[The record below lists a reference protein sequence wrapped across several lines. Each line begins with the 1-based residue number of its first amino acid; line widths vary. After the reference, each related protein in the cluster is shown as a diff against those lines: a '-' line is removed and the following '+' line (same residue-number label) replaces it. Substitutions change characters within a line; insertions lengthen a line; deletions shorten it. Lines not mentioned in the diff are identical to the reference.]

1 VISKAPQT
9 GGFVSFDTVRQQL
22 LYEVHNPHAYISPDV
37 VLDMGTLRLTD
48 LGSDRV
54 EVRDATGKP
63 RPPQLKI
70 VAGYEDGW
78 MGHAVIGFC
87 WPDAYR
93 KAEATVALVE
103 QALREQK
110 LPIEET
116 HVEYL
121 GLDTFLGPH
130 AERSARDQMNEVW
143 LRMAVRT
150 RDRRVAEAFP
160 RQFPWLAL
168 SGPPYMGGFHG
179 IAPASQLLGVWPTLA
194 SRERIEAGVE
204 IQIEEVA

>member
-1 VISKAPQT
+1 
-9 GGFVSFDTVRQQL
+9 
-22 LYEVHNPHAYISPDV
+22 
-37 VLDMGTLRLTD
+37 
-48 LGSDRV
+48 
-54 EVRDATGKP
+54 
-63 RPPQLKI
+63 
-70 VAGYEDGW
+70 

-93 KAEATVALVE
+93 KAAATVALVQ
-103 QALREQK
+103 QALAEQK

-116 HVEYL
+116 RVEYL

-130 AERSARDQMNEVW
+130 ADQSQREQMNEIW

-194 SRERIEAGVE
+194 ARGHIESGVE
-204 IQIEEVA
+204 VQIQEVG